1 MKYGDFF
8 NGRSVIFF
16 NIDQTIRQ
24 SKSRSKF
31 LIHLADIELRMH
43 ARRRLCKLAH
53 MGYTLV
59 AISIQPDID
68 KTYSYSDALL
78 KEGFFLTQRLLGKG
92 KFHNFF
98 YSSLCT
104 KQKIDGNIVSAIQ
117 KNYQST
123 QSLYIAETAL
133 DLELAKYLKFETSN
147 PEEFFWELDEI

>member
-1 MKYGDFF
+1 
-8 NGRSVIFF
+8 
-16 NIDQTIRQ
+16 
-24 SKSRSKF
+24 
-31 LIHLADIELRMH
+31 
-43 ARRRLCKLAH
+43 

-123 QSLYIAETAL
+123 QSLYITETAL
-133 DLELAKYLKFETSN
+133 DLELAKNLKFETLN